1 MQHPLDNR
9 RFVPKAAAVFSV
21 SVTVSDIFIRVFLLI
36 LLSPSSCSCHVTTLT
51 RLLVRAPVDAAHGS
65 VRAQFKMLLYIKIN

>member
-21 SVTVSDIFIRVFLLI
+21 SSVSDIFIRVFLLI

-65 VRAQFKMLLYIKIN
+65 VRAQFNMLLYIKIN